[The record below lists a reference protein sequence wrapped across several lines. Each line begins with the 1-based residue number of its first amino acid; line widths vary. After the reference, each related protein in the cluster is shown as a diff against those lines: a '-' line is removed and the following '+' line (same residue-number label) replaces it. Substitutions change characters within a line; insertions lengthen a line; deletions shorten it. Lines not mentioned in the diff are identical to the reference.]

1 MKPVFLIVIMSSSS
15 REFHEVRPEYIHRQ
29 VVSYSSGVGIG
40 TLEHVTYISLDN
52 FAERTDN
59 KMKSDLDA
67 WLTFFTAEEPEQIMK
82 LLSIHPEFLPMY
94 QDIAEFRKNP
104 GEVVGMFSE
113 ALHIMDRNTT
123 RYMIDEMQQTIKDLQ
138 KDLQQTHNDDINKL
152 ADHFI
157 TQTPSLSPERARE
170 MAEAVLK

>member
-1 MKPVFLIVIMSSSS
+1 
-15 REFHEVRPEYIHRQ
+15 
-29 VVSYSSGVGIG
+29 
-40 TLEHVTYISLDN
+40 
-52 FAERTDN
+52 
-59 KMKSDLDA
+59 
-67 WLTFFTAEEPEQIMK
+67 
-82 LLSIHPEFLPMY
+82 
-94 QDIAEFRKNP
+94 
-104 GEVVGMFSE
+104 MFSE

-123 RYMIDEMQQTIKDLQ
+123 RYMIDEMQQTISEQGQTISEQGQTISEQGQTISEQGQTISEQGQTIFEQGQTIKDLQ